1 MSSMLTTFLFDLD
14 GTLCDSKPGLM
25 HASRAAIAALGLECE
40 DPSVFLG
47 APLPMMFRTLSP
59 HIDDLDI
66 EYGLKVFR
74 DVHHRE
80 GLAQMP
86 LYDGVVDLLK
96 ALQIAGRSIWLATS
110 KPQSIAEEVVS
121 VLGIA
126 GYFDGVCGAGPD
138 EKDRKADLIAR
149 ALKNSGSRAEHAL
162 MLGDR
167 AFDVVGALENSVTP
181 VGALWGYGSREE
193 LAEAGCV
200 HFAKDI
206 HDFSVQFV
214 MPAR

>member
-1 MSSMLTTFLFDLD
+1 MPSEVTTFLFDLD

-47 APLPMMFRTLSP
+47 APLPVMFRTLSP

-74 DVHHRE
+74 DVHRRE
-80 GLAQMP
+80 GLSQMP
-86 LYDGVVDLLK
+86 LYDGVAEMLK
-96 ALQIAGRSIWLATS
+96 ALQQAGRSIWLATS

-121 VLGIA
+121 VLGIS
-126 GYFDGVCGAGPD
+126 GYFDGICGAGPD
-138 EKDRKADLIAR
+138 EKDRKADLITR
-149 ALKNSGSRAEHAL
+149 ALKGSVTRAEHAL

-167 AFDVVGALENSVTP
+167 AFDVIGAQENGVTP
-181 VGALWGYGSREE
+181 VGALWGYGSQDE

-200 HFAKDI
+200 YFCQDVR
-206 HDFSVQFV
+206 DFLVQFV
-214 MPAR
+214 IPAL